1 MRELLGDL
9 LLEMNQPAKAL
20 SEYEQS
26 LIKDPNRFHGVY
38 GAAKA
43 AERSGDAAK
52 AKAYYHQLA
61 ALGSDADSVRP
72 ELAEAKAYLQQ

>member
-1 MRELLGDL
+1 MH
-9 LLEMNQPAKAL
+9 QPAQAL

-26 LIKDPNRFHGVY
+26 LTKDPNRFRSVY

-52 AKAYYHQLA
+52 AKAYYHELA
-61 ALGSDADSVRP
+61 ALGRNADSDRA
-72 ELAEAKAYLQQ
+72 ELVEAKAYLRQ